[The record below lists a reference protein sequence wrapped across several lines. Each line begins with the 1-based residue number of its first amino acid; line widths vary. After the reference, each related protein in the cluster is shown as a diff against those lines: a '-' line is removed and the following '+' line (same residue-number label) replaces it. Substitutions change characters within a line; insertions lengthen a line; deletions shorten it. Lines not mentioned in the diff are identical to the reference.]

1 MIGDLGGLAQG
12 HVVQA
17 NKSGYEHA
25 PNRDQLTGENNVPD
39 QIESHVLVTPMIVQ
53 VIILKEKFLSGQVC
67 ERQDKK

>member
-25 PNRDQLTGENNVPD
+25 PNRDQLTEENNVPD